1 MRTDRRGMKASKVM
15 CITLLMLMSVLA
27 VLGPSAKAADWTKK
41 DMGSIGGQVNGVTTG
56 DGDNDGHK
64 EVYTASSNGAVNQ
77 YRTGDKNPEDWKI
90 NSVGF
95 GDGQS
100 FYMYGIAVGDGRDS
114 GSNAVYAGGFD
125 QNQNGKM
132 YEFNYDKGDWKKTAM
147 GSGGWGITD
156 VAMGDGKNNGRT
168 AIYGSSCDGKIYEYT
183 YSNGWNAKDIGFS
196 SYYQTGVTVGD
207 CNNDGKNEVYSVT
220 YGYYWWWEQHVYM
233 YTYSSSTQA
242 WSTTDLG
249 TNPGYAYGSADIA
262 CADGNNDGND
272 ELFITTYQDTYMIKY
287 DSGSWDWQSIYNNGN
302 LIQNQI
308 AVGDGDGDNQN
319 EVYNSADNF
328 VYRVV
333 YSSKDGTWFGTSIG
347 SGADGGILY
356 GLAVGDGDDCGSQK
370 EVYAGSSDGHV
381 YQFKWDVTPPPN
393 PRVWSPTHKPGQW
406 SNISNVIVMWK
417 IPPDPSGIIG
427 YSWDWTTDASTVPD
441 NKVDGKGGVDRTESG
456 VLADGN
462 GYYFHIRA
470 EDGAGNWNESAM
482 HFGPLMIDTV
492 SPTNVNFKINDD
504 AAYTNKRL
512 VSLMPT
518 GTDERSGM
526 GYMAFSDDGA
536 KFPAFD
542 AWEAWTTPRTNWDL
556 TDMNWGGNDNDGVKT
571 VYMKARD
578 NAGNQAIGIVSDTI
592 FLDRQLPVGLSL
604 RINDGADYAN
614 KGSVSLNLTASDPDP
629 ASGLDQMRF
638 SNDGTTW
645 GAWEPWSVVKNGW
658 SLTADAGGS
667 DVDGKKL
674 VYFQVIDKAGNIAGP
689 MFDDIYLDRA
699 APGSLS
705 IIING
710 GAQYTNVT
718 DVMLNVTAVDAVPG
732 SGLDK
737 MQFSNDATTYSSW
750 EDFTTVKNPWSLTL
764 AAGGTNADGVKPV
777 YLQVKDKVGNLGGPV
792 KSTIFLDRKSPTNL
806 KMLINEGASL
816 TNSQKVTLNMSAT
829 DPDPGSGIDIM
840 RIKEEGS
847 GWSAWL
853 TWQNIYPFTLS
864 AGDGSKTVCFM
875 VKDKA
880 TNSAGPVCSSIVLDT
895 SPPVLSNIKV
905 ISITDKSAIVTWSTD
920 SPADGVVDYGTTTAY
935 GSQQKDAAFLTAH
948 GITLSGLTPTTTYH
962 FRVASTDEVGNGPT
976 ISGDYTFT
984 TTSTP
989 DTTPP
994 MITNLRVEGITDSL
1008 AIVLWDTNEP
1018 ANSHVLYGTTTSYGL
1033 IAGSDQNVQTHSV
1046 TLLGLNPD
1054 TTYYVE
1060 AQSTDPSNNGPTNLT
1075 TQFRTKITPD
1085 KTPPVISNIRAEG
1098 ITDKLAVIRWDT
1110 DEVATSI
1117 VEYGTTPT
1125 YGKVI
1130 TDTTFTK
1137 EHMVTLSGLSPA
1149 TTYYFIVRSTDPSD
1163 NGPTTSAQ
1171 YTFQTSVTPDTT
1183 PPAISDVK
1191 STGVTNT
1198 MAIILWNTD
1207 ELADGVVEYW
1217 TIQPSARMDEIG
1229 YKTAHSVTLTGL
1241 KGSTIYHYHVL
1252 SKDMSGNG
1260 PTKSTDYTFTTLA
1273 VQDKEPPIISD
1284 AHVEGVSSSVA
1295 VVIWKTNEVA
1305 DSQVDFGLTLDYGG
1319 VQRDAIFVTAHSVV
1333 IKGLNAS
1340 TTYHVRVKSTDPS
1353 GNGPTISA
1361 DFIFSTTA
1369 IVDKTPP
1376 NVTGLT
1382 YTDVTANSAKITW
1395 LTDEPANTLLRFGT
1409 NGSQNSQAGDE
1420 LHYTTNHT
1428 WTLSGLEPGTTYSV
1442 KVLSSDPSGNTNVSA
1457 KILTFTTKKKTVT
1470 PPPGPGPNPI
1480 SGNKDWPWILLIL
1493 ALAIGGAVGG
1503 IYVYTRR
1510 KTGPTPPYSARTPR
1524 RGGYAA
1530 GEETYNVEEMQMDE
1544 GDVQTVDMG
1553 DEGAETM
1560 EMEGDGEV
1568 QTLDMGDEGGDVE
1581 LGAAITAITSAP
1593 AARPRKP
1600 VRTVKCPGCRSAI
1613 PIYSETQTDIR
1624 CPQCGK
1630 EGRIKPMKAPPPEED
1645 AGDLTPL
1652 GSVLGAEPD
1661 LPPPPKAPS
1670 RPPKAAARPK
1680 AAAPPPKVP
1689 LKTLTCSGCSGKVP
1703 IYTTQ
1708 RPLKITC
1715 PNCGKSGTLKN

>member
-1 MRTDRRGMKASKVM
+1 MRTDRRGMKASKVV

-27 VLGPSAKAADWTKK
+27 VLGPSARAADWTKR
-41 DMGSIGGQVNGVTTG
+41 DIGNVGGQINGVFTG
-56 DGDNDGHK
+56 DGDNDGIT
-64 EVYTASSNGAVNQ
+64 EVYTASSNGGVNQ
-77 YRTGDKNPEDWKI
+77 FRMNQKDPPDWKI
-90 NSVGF
+90 NNVGY
-95 GDGQS
+95 GDGQYFTMS
-100 FYMYGIAVGDGRDS
+100 GVVVGDGRDS
-114 GSNAVYAGGFD
+114 GTNAVYAGGYD
-125 QNQNGKM
+125 QNYNGKM
-132 YEFNYDKGDWKKTAM
+132 YEFRNDKGEWKKTAM

-156 VAMGDGKNNGRT
+156 VTMGDGKNNGKT
-168 AIYGSSCDGKIYEYT
+168 AIYASAYDGKVYEYT
-183 YSNGWNAKDIGFS
+183 YSNGWNGKDIGFS
-196 SYYQTGVTVGD
+196 SWYQYGVSVGD
-207 CNNDGKNEVYSVT
+207 CNNDGKNEVYSAS
-220 YGYYWWWEQHVYM
+220 GYWWWDQYVYM
-233 YTYSSSTQA
+233 YSYSSSTQSWTA
-242 WSTTDLG
+242 TSLG
-249 TNPGYAYGSADIA
+249 SPPNSYYGLSDIV
-262 CADGNNDGND
+262 CADGDNDGEN
-272 ELFITTYQDTYMIKY
+272 ELFVVGYMDTYMIKY
-287 DSGSWDWQSIYNNGN
+287 DSGNWDWQSIYNNGYQVQYHLAIGDGDMDGKN
-302 LIQNQI
+302 EVYDTADNFVYKIVYSSGSWTGNSIGSGGDNGGTLQGID
-308 AVGDGDGDNQN
+308 VGDGDGC
-319 EVYNSADNF
+319 V
-328 VYRVV
+328 
-333 YSSKDGTWFGTSIG
+333 
-347 SGADGGILY
+347 
-356 GLAVGDGDDCGSQK
+356 SQD
-370 EVYAGSSDGHV
+370 EIYAGGSDGHM

-393 PRVWSPTHKPGQW
+393 PKVWSPTHTPNVW
-406 SNISNVIVMWK
+406 SNISSVQVMWRM
-417 IPPDPSGIIG
+417 PPDPSGIMG
-427 YSWDWTTDASTVPD
+427 YSWEWNTDASTVPD
-441 NKVDGKGGVDRTESG
+441 TKIEGKGGVEKTESG

-462 GYYFHIRA
+462 SYYFHIRA
-470 EDGAGNWNESAM
+470 EDGAGNWNQSAT

-512 VSLMPT
+512 VSLMPV
-518 GTDERSGM
+518 GSDERSGM

-542 AWEAWTTPRTNWDL
+542 AWESWTSPRTNWDL

-571 VYMKARD
+571 VYMRARD
-578 NAGNQAIGIVSDTI
+578 NAGNQAQGIASDTI
-592 FLDRQLPVGLSL
+592 FLDRQLPVGLSI

-614 KGSVSLNLTASDPDP
+614 KASVSLNLTASDPDP

-658 SLTADAGGS
+658 SLTADAGGT
-667 DVDGKKL
+667 DIDGKKI
-674 VYFQVIDKAGNIAGP
+674 VYFQVSDKAGNIAGP
-689 MFDDIYLDRA
+689 MFDDIYLDRS

-705 IIING
+705 ITINN

-718 DVMLNVTAVDAVPG
+718 DVKLNVTAVDAVPG

-764 AAGGTNADGVKPV
+764 AAGGTNTDGVKPV
-777 YLQVKDKVGNLGGPV
+777 YLQVKDKVGNVGGPV
-792 KSTIFLDRKSPTNL
+792 KSTIFLDRASPTNL
-806 KMLINEGASL
+806 KILINEGAVL
-816 TNSQKVTLNMSAT
+816 TNSQKVTLNMSAK
-829 DPDPGSGIDIM
+829 DPDPGSGIDVM

-853 TWQNIYPFTLS
+853 TWQSIYPFTLS

-895 SPPVLSNIKV
+895 TPPVLSNIKV

-920 SPADGVVDYGTTTAY
+920 SPADGVVDYGTTAAY

-948 GITLSGLTPTTTYH
+948 GITLSGLTPITTYH

-976 ISGDYTFT
+976 VSGDYTFT
-984 TTSTP
+984 TTATP

-994 MITNLRVEGITDSL
+994 MITNLRVEGITDTL

-1018 ANSHVLYGTTTSYGL
+1018 ANSHVLYGTTTGYGL

-1046 TLLGLNPD
+1046 TLQGLDPD

-1060 AQSTDPSNNGPTNLT
+1060 AQSTDPSNNGPANQT
-1075 TQFRTKITPD
+1075 TQFRTKTTPD
-1085 KTPPVISNIRAEG
+1085 KTPPALSNIRAEG
-1098 ITDKLAVIRWDT
+1098 ITDKLAVIKWDT

-1117 VEYGTTPT
+1117 VEYGTTPA

-1130 TDTTFTK
+1130 TDATFTK
-1137 EHMVTLSGLSPA
+1137 DHMVTLTGLSPA
-1149 TTYYFIVRSTDPSD
+1149 TTYYYIVRSTDPSG

-1191 STGVTNT
+1191 ATGITNT
-1198 MAIILWNTD
+1198 MAIIMWNTD

-1217 TIQPSARMDEIG
+1217 AVQPTARMDEIG
-1229 YKTAHSVTLTGL
+1229 FKTAHSVTLTGL
-1241 KGSTIYHYHVL
+1241 KGSTTYHFHVL

-1260 PTKSTDYTFTTLA
+1260 PTKSIDYSFTTLA

-1295 VVIWKTNEVA
+1295 VVIWKTNEVS
-1305 DSQVDFGLTLDYGG
+1305 DSQVDFGLTLDYGE
-1319 VQRDAIFVTAHSVV
+1319 VQRDSAFVVAHSVV
-1333 IKGLNAS
+1333 LKGLNAS

-1361 DFIFSTTA
+1361 DFMFSTTA

-1382 YTDVTANSAKITW
+1382 YSDVTETSAKITW
-1395 LTDEPANTLLRFGT
+1395 QTDEPANTILRFGT

-1420 LHYTTNHT
+1420 LHFTKNHT

-1442 KVLSSDPSGNTNVSA
+1442 KVISSDPSGNTNQSA

-1480 SGNKDWPWILLIL
+1480 SGNNWPWILLIL
-1493 ALAIGGAVGG
+1493 AIMIGCVIGG

-1510 KTGPTPPYSARTPR
+1510 KTSPTPPYSARPVPR
-1524 RGGYAA
+1524 GRYAAAA
-1530 GEETYNVEEMQMDE
+1530 GEETYDVEEMQMEEE
-1544 GDVQTVDMG
+1544 GVETVDMG
-1553 DEGAETM
+1553 DEGGETM
-1560 EMEGDGEV
+1560 EMEGEDGVE
-1568 QTLDMGDEGGDVE
+1568 TLEMGDEGVE
-1581 LGAAITAITSAP
+1581 LGSAITAVTNAP
-1593 AARPRKP
+1593 ARSKTPI
-1600 VRTVKCPGCRSAI
+1600 RTVKCPACKSAI
-1613 PIYSETQTDIR
+1613 PVYSETQTDIR
-1624 CPQCGK
+1624 CPKCGK
-1630 EGRIKPMKAPPPEED
+1630 EGRIKPMKAPPPEE
-1645 AGDLTPL
+1645 DLTPL

-1661 LPPPPKAPS
+1661 LPPPPKA
-1670 RPPKAAARPK
+1670 AARPK
-1680 AAAPPPKVP
+1680 AAPPPKVP
-1689 LKTLTCSGCSGKVP
+1689 LKTLTCSGCRGKVP
-1703 IYTTQ
+1703 IYTNQ

-1715 PNCGKSGTLKN
+1715 PSCGKSGTLKN